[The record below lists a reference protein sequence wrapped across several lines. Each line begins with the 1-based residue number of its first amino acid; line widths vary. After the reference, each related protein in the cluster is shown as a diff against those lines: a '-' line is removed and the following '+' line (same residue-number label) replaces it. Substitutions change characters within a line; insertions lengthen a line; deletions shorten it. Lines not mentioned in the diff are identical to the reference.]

1 MTDGKKS
8 RPLLYGP
15 DGKPLSFSASTA
27 PARKDHKTQQAPPK
41 RARRPATKRNER
53 SFGFWKT
60 MISVLTIAASLVG
73 LYAVYPRISVMP
85 GEVSYNDADPFRV
98 PLHVSNDGLFTIYKA
113 ELTCTDV
120 EFNNPSRHN
129 DIAQSQFSQAGDL
142 PIGDLA
148 GGGFT
153 TTACPGGLVGAARL
167 MAPGD
172 KVTARMTV
180 TLSFRPSFWWKRI
193 NQPFHLLATSEA
205 DRHIHWMVTSK

>member
-85 GEVSYNDADPFRV
+85 GEVSYNDVTRSASLYTFPTTV
-98 PLHVSNDGLFTIYKA
+98 YSQSTKQNSPAQMLSSITL
-113 ELTCTDV
+113 L
-120 EFNNPSRHN
+120 
-129 DIAQSQFSQAGDL
+129 DI
-142 PIGDLA
+142 
-148 GGGFT
+148 T
-153 TTACPGGLVGAARL
+153 TS
-167 MAPGD
+167 
-172 KVTARMTV
+172 
-180 TLSFRPSFWWKRI
+180 LSHSSLR
-193 NQPFHLLATSEA
+193 LATYPLETLPVAASPQPHVREGWSGRQDLWPLEIKLQPA
-205 DRHIHWMVTSK
+205 